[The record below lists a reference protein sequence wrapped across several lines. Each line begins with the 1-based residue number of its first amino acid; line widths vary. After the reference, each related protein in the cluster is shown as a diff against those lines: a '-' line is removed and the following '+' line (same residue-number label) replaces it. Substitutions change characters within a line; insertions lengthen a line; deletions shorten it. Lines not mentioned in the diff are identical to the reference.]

1 MTGIVSVAL
10 LDRWMRHEK
19 YMRHPYHCTGGA
31 LTIAYGRNLDAVGI
45 SEEEARMLAENDF
58 ARTAL
63 ELDKAAPW
71 WRLLPT
77 GPREV
82 LHEMAVNRGTAG
94 LMQFA
99 RTLDAARR
107 QDWAMAAEEMKRSLW
122 ATQVGAR
129 ADTLADVMRKG

>member
-45 SEEEARMLAENDF
+45 SEPEAHMLAENDF

-63 ELDKAAPW
+63 ELDKVAPW
-71 WRLLPT
+71 WRLLPE
-77 GPREV
+77 GPRGV
-82 LHEMAVNRGTAG
+82 LHEMAVNMGTAG
-94 LMQFA
+94 LMEFA

-107 QDWAMAAEEMKRSLW
+107 QDWAMAAAEMKDSLW
-122 ATQVGAR
+122 AKQVGNR
-129 ADTLADVMRKG
+129 ADTLAEIMRTG